1 MIPDGIGEDKGVEL
15 HIKLSS
21 KDAALAESRVGRVIV
36 GLK

>member
-1 MIPDGIGEDKGVEL
+1 MIPDGMGEDEGVEL

-21 KDAALAESRVGRVIV
+21 KDADLADSRVGRVIV